1 MAPIDRPDH
10 LGTDHLQN
18 DLAGSSV
25 RGSVVTLIAAAAKF
39 VASIGATIV
48 LARLLRPD
56 DFGLMALALV
66 TVEILARL
74 KDAGL
79 FTATVYSRHV
89 THEQATTLF
98 WMSAGLAAAA
108 ALATV
113 AIAPAVG
120 WFYRDTRLV
129 SVTAAL
135 AAVPLLDGLALQLE
149 AVMSRQMRFIALAV
163 MDAGAL
169 AAGVVISLLLAWAGA
184 GYWALVGQEIFYSA
198 IYTSAI
204 WTVCG
209 WLPGRPRRGSGVRP
223 LVAFGLH
230 LSGYRILN
238 YLAMNLDTAFVGRFW
253 GPQQAGIYDRA
264 YRVITTPST
273 LLNSPLSTVAVPA
286 LSRLQ
291 GDAER
296 YRTFYRAWIQFVFGL
311 TMPLVAF
318 LFVDTERAILTIL
331 GAGWIGIAPIY
342 RVLAPAA
349 FIGRFNVVTNWLY
362 VTTGRTDR
370 QLRWSAILLVPMII
384 AYGIGVAWGAL
395 GVAIAHTAVTC
406 LLWYPGV
413 AYCCRTAPVDPVD
426 VCSIMVMPAT
436 AAVGAGLGLLI
447 VRNVLPHPAA
457 VPIAFLLD
465 LGVYATLYLGA
476 WVVVPVGRRNL
487 AQFIVLARDA
497 IAARPTALRPLLPS
511 AGQSAD
517 KTYVA
522 NRANTM
528 GPVADEK
535 PR

>member
-1 MAPIDRPDH
+1 VTDGRDH
-10 LGTDHLQN
+10 FRTDHLDH
-18 DLAGSSV
+18 DLAARSA
-25 RGSVVTLIAAAAKF
+25 RGSVVTLFASAAKF
-39 VASIGATIV
+39 VAGMGATMV

-56 DFGLMALALV
+56 DFGVIALALV
-66 TVEILARL
+66 TVDIVARL

-79 FTATVYSRHV
+79 FTATVYSKHINQ
-89 THEQATTLF
+89 EQATTLF
-98 WMSAGLAAAA
+98 WMSVALAGAA
-108 ALATV
+108 ALITV
-113 AIAPAVG
+113 ALAPAAG
-120 WFYRDTRLV
+120 WFYRDARV
-129 SVTAAL
+129 ISVTAAL
-135 AAVPLLDGLALQLE
+135 AAVPFLDGVALQLE
-149 AVMSRQMRFIALAV
+149 AVMSRQMRFMALAV

-169 AAGVVISLLLAWAGA
+169 AAGVMVALLLAWAGA

-198 IYTSAI
+198 IYTSVI
-204 WTVCG
+204 WVVCA
-209 WLPGRPRRGSGVRP
+209 WRPGRPRRASGVQH

-230 LSGYRILN
+230 LSGYRVLN

-253 GPQQAGIYDRA
+253 GLQQAGIYDRA

-273 LLNSPLSTVAVPA
+273 LLNGPLSTVAVPA

-296 YRTFYRAWIQFVFGL
+296 YRAFYRTWIQFVFGL

-331 GAGWIGIAPIY
+331 GDRWIGIAPIY

-370 QLRWSAILLVPMII
+370 QLRWSAILLVPMVI

-395 GVAIAHTAVTC
+395 GVAVAHTVVTC
-406 LLWYPGV
+406 LLWYPSV
-413 AYCCRTAPVDPVD
+413 AYCCRTAPVDPLD
-426 VCSIMVMPAT
+426 VFTVMIMPA
-436 AAVGAGLGLLI
+436 AAAAGAGLGLLMA
-447 VRNVLPHPAA
+447 RDVLPHPSA
-457 VPIAFLLD
+457 VSVAFVLD
-465 LGVYATLYLGA
+465 FVVYAAFYLVA

-497 IAARPTALRPLLPS
+497 IAARPTALRPLSPS

-522 NRANTM
+522 DPANTM
-528 GPVADEK
+528 GPVADEE